1 MFTEGTGIT
10 RQLQI
15 GLERREVR
23 MPMVVAVVVVIDMVI
38 IIPNI
43 HIIFK

>member
-1 MFTEGTGIT
+1 M
-10 RQLQI
+10 QLQTS
-15 GLERREVR
+15 LERREVR
-23 MPMVVAVVVVIDMVI
+23 MTMVVAVVVVIDMVI

>member
-1 MFTEGTGIT
+1 
-10 RQLQI
+10 LQI

-23 MPMVVAVVVVIDMVI
+23 MTVVAVVVVIDTVI

-43 HIIFK
+43 HIVLNNITTEH